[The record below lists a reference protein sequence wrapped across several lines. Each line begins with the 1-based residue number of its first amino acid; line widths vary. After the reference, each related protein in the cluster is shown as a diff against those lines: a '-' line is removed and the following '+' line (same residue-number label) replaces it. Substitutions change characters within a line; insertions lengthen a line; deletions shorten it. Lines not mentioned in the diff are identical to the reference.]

1 MSRPQTPLL
10 TVDIIIELLDDPAR
24 PIVLVERRYPP
35 LGWALPGGFV
45 DVGERVEDAARREAL
60 EETGLKVTL
69 KTLLGVYSDPE
80 RDSRGH
86 TASIVYIAEA
96 HGEPEGGDDAAHAQ
110 AFASDS
116 VPTLVFDHPKILADY
131 RLFRAKGL
139 RPSLCDER
147 N

>member
-10 TVDIIIELLDDPAR
+10 TVDINIELLDDSAR

-45 DVGERVEDAARREAL
+45 DVGERVEDAAIREAL

-80 RDSRGH
+80 RDARGH

-96 HGEPEGGDDAAHAQ
+96 HGEPEGGDDAAQAQ
-110 AFASDS
+110 AFSFDS
-116 VPTLVFDHPKILADY
+116 VPTLVFDHPKIL
-131 RLFRAKGL
+131 LGL
-139 RPSLCDER
+139 L
-147 N
+147 